1 MVRVEIPLNNAD
13 TMQASDWQLL
23 FISGNGQITELPF
36 EIADGK
42 IVFTATQLGMFLFAP
57 AGIL

>member
-1 MVRVEIPLNNAD
+1 MIEI
-13 TMQASDWQLL
+13 
-23 FISGNGQITELPF
+23 PF